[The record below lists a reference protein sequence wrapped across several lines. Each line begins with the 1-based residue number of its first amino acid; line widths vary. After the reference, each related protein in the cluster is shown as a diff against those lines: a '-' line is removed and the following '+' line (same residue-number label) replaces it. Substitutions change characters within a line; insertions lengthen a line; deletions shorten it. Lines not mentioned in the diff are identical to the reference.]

1 MNWDGKER
9 RKPHGD
15 HKMIAEAAVEKVL
28 GRYGVDVEN
37 PIEVQ
42 KDHAWTRKRR
52 MAGEQVERVAKKTAV
67 GVVVTGALTASWLLL
82 KDHILK

>member
-1 MNWDGKER
+1 MNYTGTER
-9 RKPHGD
+9 RKPNGEHQLV
-15 HKMIAEAAVEKVL
+15 AEAAVEKVL

-52 MAGEQVERVAKKTAV
+52 MAGEQVGKMAIRTAV
-67 GVVVTGALTASWLLL
+67 AVVVTGALGTGWLFL